1 MAITCSWC
9 GAETEESSEDVTFL
23 CCDCAATLKDRE
35 TNKDSTKRPWHDWMP
50 ASTYP
55 DLNRGDTRRA

>member
-9 GAETEESSEDVTFL
+9 GAITEDASEDMSFL
-23 CCDCAATLKDRE
+23 CCDCAASLE
-35 TNKDSTKRPWHDWMP
+35 NKEVKKEQTKRPWRDWMP
-50 ASTYP
+50 AGPYH